1 MYSEEE
7 IRKALEAYERE
18 GSLRKA
24 IKALGYLSIPIL
36 AVWVRRQKSGEK
48 VNQEGRPYSTNN
60 VRRHKYCGAEEKME
74 VLKRCFEGETPEKLA
89 AEYGVAGP
97 FIIGKKRP

>member
-1 MYSEEE
+1 M
-7 IRKALEAYERE
+7 RKAM
-18 GSLRKA
+18 
-24 IKALGYLSIPIL
+24 KALGYPSNLIL
-36 AVWVRRQKSGEK
+36 AVWVRRQKSWEK

-89 AEYGVAGP
+89 AEYGVT
-97 FIIGKKRP
+97 FRTIYNWKESIFQKMGKAE